1 MFGKGK
7 CWETILWISE
17 SSTTF
22 SQRIF
27 NPLIS
32 LEQVQGKMS
41 SARGHGQSFVTF
53 EEVPTASVADASK
66 KCGYWVKIIDKI
78 NKFELNMM
86 RINLEW
92 Y

>member
-1 MFGKGK
+1 
-7 CWETILWISE
+7 
-17 SSTTF
+17 
-22 SQRIF
+22 
-27 NPLIS
+27 
-32 LEQVQGKMS
+32 MS

-86 RINLEW
+86 RINLE
-92 Y
+92 